1 MIAHHVRTEM
11 ESEPGRER
19 IAMESF
25 ARAME
30 TIPAVLAENSG
41 QNPLDKVLKLRS
53 EARNGNCMG
62 IDRDGK
68 ITSLEGVWHPKS
80 VISGSLETA
89 TETAISMLRIDQV
102 VSARGD

>member
-1 MIAHHVRTEM
+1 MIAHHVRSEM

-19 IAMESF
+19 IAMEAF

-53 EARNGNCMG
+53 EARIGNCMG
-62 IDRDGK
+62 IDRDGE
-68 ITSLEGVWHPKS
+68 ITLLEGVWHPKS